1 MIDQITDLLST
12 QEYNYLDLDSQETID
27 FLEALEYS
35 LVKNNSLSVPFWI
48 EKIGQEP
55 LNRILFVLGNH
66 SLVSTTKA
74 AKYAS
79 ISATTKLRD
88 LVSDLLDYRIS
99 TKIRRYGMKLD
110 NKEYESNLVST
121 PSGIKTTGLDR
132 KGMTYASKQPFKL
145 DIETL
150 VKYKSL
156 VIENAT
162 KSILKT
168 IVQYEDIALDEA
180 NYRELVEIV
189 IDNYIAN
196 PHNFYNLEKNIS
208 DQRGRAIYQGL
219 KRVFNPISSKDCR
232 ALLISSQSIK
242 IDSDAKLRDIYLF
255 IAELVGSKAT
265 NISMKVLAGMRA
277 YNSRSL
283 PDLDADSLH
292 EYVWLERIYN
302 KLDEVKTDKKTLW
315 NIPLEMD
322 ASMSLAQV
330 EGTLLNSKELLVKTN
345 CVGSQ
350 LQDPW
355 CIEGTRR
362 VAAKAV
368 GTPTFYGSNQS
379 ASKLIKS
386 KGLELNKDELKVLK
400 KEFSSGTFSI
410 LKDFKNLLI
419 SNMDISAPTYLAA
432 GWGETYAV
440 EVNKHKAVS
449 AELRAYKV
457 WHTATQRDEIFYL
470 HRPIT
475 VPDYD
480 RFRTYAATG
489 LVHNLDSKIM
499 DNVLVELSA
508 LDEWAIAIHDAVLC
522 LPGTATRSI
531 YRSQLEELN
540 SVGHI
545 VLQNYM
551 KAIGATSAKSQIDL
565 AKLLD
570 KVTENDLEFSENALK

>member
-1 MIDQITDLLST
+1 MIDQITDLVTT
-12 QEYNYLDLDSQETID
+12 QEYNYMNLDSEETID

-55 LNRILFVLGNH
+55 FNRIVYVLGNH
-66 SLVSTTKA
+66 GLVVTTKA

-79 ISATTKLRD
+79 VSATTKLKS
-88 LVSDLLDYRIS
+88 LVSDLLDYRID

-110 NKEYESNLVST
+110 VSDRDTNLVST

-132 KGMTYASKQPFKL
+132 KGMSYSAKQTFRL
-145 DIETL
+145 DIDYL
-150 VKYKSL
+150 VKYKNL

-180 NYRELVEIV
+180 NYRELVNIV

-196 PHNFYNLEKNIS
+196 PHNFYNLEWNIS

-232 ALLISSQSIK
+232 ALLISSQSVK
-242 IDSDAKLRDIYLF
+242 IDTDAKLRDIYLF
-255 IAELVGSKAT
+255 IAELVGSKAPT
-265 NISMKVLAGMRA
+265 SAQKALAGMKA
-277 YNSRSL
+277 YRSRYL
-283 PDLDADSLH
+283 PNLDADSLH
-292 EYVWLERIYN
+292 EYVWLERIYD
-302 KLDEVKTDKKTLW
+302 KLDEVQEDADTRW

-330 EGTLLNSKELLVKTN
+330 EGALLNSKELLVKAN
-345 CVGSQ
+345 CVGTQ

-355 CIEGTRR
+355 HIDGTRR
-362 VAAKAV
+362 AAAKAV

-379 ASKLIKS
+379 PTKLIKA
-386 KGLELNKDELKVLK
+386 KNLDLDKDELKVLK
-400 KEFSSGTFSI
+400 KEFSTGTFSI

-419 SNMDISAPTYLAA
+419 SNMDIDSPTYLAA
-432 GWGETYAV
+432 GWGETYTV
-440 EVNKHKAVS
+440 EVNKHKVVS
-449 AELRAYKV
+449 AELRAYRV
-457 WHTATQRDEIFYL
+457 WNTATSRDEVFYL
-470 HRPIT
+470 HIPVR

-489 LVHNLDSKIM
+489 LVHNIDSKIM

-508 LDEWAIAIHDAVLC
+508 LLEWAIAIHDAVLC

-531 YRSQLEELN
+531 YRDQLQELN

-551 KAIGATSAKSQIDL
+551 RSIGAVSAKAQIDL

-570 KVTENDLEFSENALK
+570 KITPNTAQFSENALK